1 MKTPTIVGIVLII
14 IGIIALSVGGFS
26 VTKREKVLDLGPLQ
40 ASVDKK
46 ESFPLPPLL
55 GYLALGGGIVLVATG
70 AMSKKP

>member
-14 IGIIALSVGGFS
+14 IGIIVLSIGNFS
-26 VTKREKVLDLGPLQ
+26 VTRREKVLDLGPLQ

-46 ESFPLPPLL
+46 ENFPLPPLL

-70 AMSKKP
+70 AMSKRP